1 MGKMRD
7 VKSVMN
13 IGTST
18 WTLYKFV
25 HVRVVARLLIYV
37 IAMHTWIRGSRL
49 ALMSSMS
56 IVRDTRDVP
65 SSPMVGTEYTLE
77 MKKTRVPK

>member
-13 IGTST
+13 IGTNI
-18 WTLYKFV
+18 WTLYEFV
-25 HVRVVARLLIYV
+25 HVRVVAQLLIYV

-49 ALMSSMS
+49 AWMSSMS
-56 IVRDTRDVP
+56 IVRDIRDVP
-65 SSPMVGTEYTLE
+65 SSRWWEQN
-77 MKKTRVPK
+77 TRLK